1 LELVPVDNDQAPGVG
16 GKIIS
21 VVAIIEMIVKDNGRT
36 VVVAQS
42 APAIMVISMVPM
54 DPSRT
59 PTPMI
64 MGNPVPAKAHSPAP
78 AAIMIRAPAPWL
90 VRYPCP
96 ADDGVPDP
104 APIVIRPPIIIA
116 NRRNPHISVGRF
128 IGPAAVARKL
138 VLIIVIIFGEIC
150 PRHALR
156 VKRISAGVP
165 IAEII
170 AARRERKGR
179 GDKPAVGRRNP
190 FAVPDLD
197 RAFLPGRLGRA
208 TISSE
213 FGFFVLEDIHPE
225 QAGFHDVERRVGR
238 VNFKIFLPIQSVNS

>member
-1 LELVPVDNDQAPGVG
+1 LELVSVDNDQAPGVG
-16 GKIIS
+16 GEIIS
-21 VVAIIEMIVKDNGRT
+21 VIAIIEMIVKDNGRT
-36 VVVAQS
+36 VVVAQR

-64 MGNPVPAKAHSPAP
+64 LGNPIPAKAHSPAP
-78 AAIMIRAPAPWL
+78 AAVMIRAPAPWL
-90 VRYPCP
+90 IRNPCP

-116 NRRNPHISVGRF
+116 NRRNPDIAVGGFIS
-128 IGPAAVARKL
+128 PAAVARQLGL
-138 VLIIVIIFGEIC
+138 VIAVILGEIC

-156 VKRISAGVP
+156 VKRIAAGVP

-170 AARRERKGR
+170 AARRERNGR
-179 GDKPAVGRRNP
+179 GGKPAVDRRNL

-197 RAFLPGRLGRA
+197 RAFLTGRFGRA
-208 TISSE
+208 VISSE
-213 FGFFVLEDIHPE
+213 FGFFVLEDIDPE
-225 QAGFHDVERRVGR
+225 
-238 VNFKIFLPIQSVNS
+238 